1 MLQSLALWGFVACGN
16 EKIDTDIFLSP
27 LINDPATIPFLS
39 SFSQTS
45 MFGNVV
51 LYLYDLSVMR
61 FNKKKRTLKEM
72 DEPLQKRVERSLSV
86 YITEMNT

>member
-1 MLQSLALWGFVACGN
+1 
-16 EKIDTDIFLSP
+16 
-27 LINDPATIPFLS
+27 
-39 SFSQTS
+39 

-72 DEPLQKRVERSLSV
+72 DESLQKRVERSLSV
-86 YITEMNT
+86 YITEMNLLYKTKYERYLDIYCCDGENAVLTRGEGLAT